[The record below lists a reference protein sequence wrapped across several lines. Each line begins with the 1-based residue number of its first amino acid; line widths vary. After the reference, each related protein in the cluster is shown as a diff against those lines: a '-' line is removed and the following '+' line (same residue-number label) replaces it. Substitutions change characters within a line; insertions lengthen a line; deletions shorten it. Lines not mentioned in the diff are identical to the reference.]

1 MKNKKNIYILLPI
14 VLGIW
19 GMVIYRLFSFSNPDT
34 NIPATASNFT
44 FKPIEVK
51 ARDTFSIDVNYRDPF
66 LGKMYSNDVQKKN
79 TSHVP
84 KVKKD
89 TLIWPNIIYKG
100 LVSDSKE
107 KKKVFLVSINGQ
119 TYFMNEKTTE
129 QEVTLKKGN
138 RNTIEVLYKGKK
150 NKIGLQE

>member
-19 GMVIYRLFSFSNPDT
+19 GMVIYRLFSFGNPDT
-34 NIPATASNFT
+34 NIPASTSNFT
-44 FKPIEVK
+44 FKPIDIK

-66 LGKMYSNDVQKKN
+66 LGKIYSKDSQKKN
-79 TSHVP
+79 TSHVS

-89 TLIWPNIIYKG
+89 TLIWPNIVYKG

-129 QEVTLKKGN
+129 QEVTLKKGD

>member
-129 QEVTLKKGN
+129 QEVTLKKGD

-150 NKIGLQE
+150 NKIGIQE

>member
-1 MKNKKNIYILLPI
+1 MKNKKNIYILLTI

-84 KVKKD
+84 IVKKD

-129 QEVTLKKGN
+129 QEVTLKKGD

-150 NKIGLQE
+150 NKIGLQ